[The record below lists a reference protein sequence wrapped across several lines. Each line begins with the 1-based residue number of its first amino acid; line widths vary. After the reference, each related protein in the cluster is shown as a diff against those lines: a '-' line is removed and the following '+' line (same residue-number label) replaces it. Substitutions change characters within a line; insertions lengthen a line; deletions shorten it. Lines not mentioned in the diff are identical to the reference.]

1 MFLAFVLLRQVFGR
15 KLVFV
20 AFLGFYLLVVV
31 NDGVHHVHHGF
42 GGTEHRFYLVE
53 PFIALEKVI
62 GYLVPAAVVLH
73 AQILHILPV
82 ARETRRTGLQS
93 FKAKALWLV
102 PAGHIG
108 RRLETGGVRIAEIL
122 QELRILDAAK
132 PLVCVAHD
140 FVTTGCKDVRRQPII
155 ATSHHTVTGFQMQVI
170 TAMQRFLTMSS
181 DIGTKMV
188 FIR

>member
-42 GGTEHRFYLVE
+42 GGTEHRFNLVE

-62 GYLVPAAVVLH
+62 GYLMPAAVVFH

-82 ARETRRTGLQS
+82 ARET
-93 FKAKALWLV
+93 
-102 PAGHIG
+102 
-108 RRLETGGVRIAEIL
+108 
-122 QELRILDAAK
+122 
-132 PLVCVAHD
+132 
-140 FVTTGCKDVRRQPII
+140 
-155 ATSHHTVTGFQMQVI
+155 
-170 TAMQRFLTMSS
+170 
-181 DIGTKMV
+181 
-188 FIR
+188 